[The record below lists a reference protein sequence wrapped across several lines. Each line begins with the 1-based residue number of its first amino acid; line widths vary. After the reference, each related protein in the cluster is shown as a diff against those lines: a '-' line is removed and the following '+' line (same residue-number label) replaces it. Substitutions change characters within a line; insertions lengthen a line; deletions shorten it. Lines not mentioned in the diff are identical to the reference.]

1 MVRIQKLAVTHC
13 WKVKKYFCRTSRYA
27 SARAWVDST
36 FTGVD
41 PTFTWVD
48 STFPW
53 VDPLR
58 TTEPCNS
65 AFLHLGRLNIF
76 LGRLKVSWVDSTST
90 WVNPLRVS
98 RESILNVIAFGS
110 TLSVFGST
118 QVGRLNFILGR
129 PSQYFQRTIFLSL
142 WEAWGLGRLILS
154 LGRPNYCS
162 SMPFLQKC
170 ARCFL
175 DVPGSTQST
184 LGSTQSTLCC
194 NSRLDSSK

>member
-13 WKVKKYFCRTSRYA
+13 WKDKKYFCRTSRYA

-48 STFPW
+48 STFTG

-58 TTEPCNS
+58 TTEPCIS

-76 LGRLKVSWVDSTST
+76 LGRLKVQLGRLNFHLGRPSQGFQRTYFWMSLPLGRLMLTWGRLKFGSTQ
-90 WVNPLRVS
+90 VS
-98 RESILNVIAFGS
+98 FGS
-110 TLSVFGST
+110 TLSGFPE
-118 QVGRLNFILGR
+118 NC
-129 PSQYFQRTIFLSL
+129 FL
-142 WEAWGLGRLILS
+142 EAWGLGRLILC
-154 LGRPNYCS
+154 LGRPKYCS
-162 SMPFLQKC
+162 SVPFLQKC
-170 ARCFL
+170 ARWFL
-175 DVPGSTQST
+175 DVPGSTQSI

-194 NSRLDSSK
+194 NLRLDSSI